1 MLDKQTRTLI
11 AQRLNQAEKQREQI
25 RAISL
30 DYPSITIEDAY
41 AVQRE
46 WVEMKIAEG
55 RVLKGHKIGLT
66 SKAMQASSQISEP
79 DYGALLDDMFF
90 HDGSDIPT
98 DRFIVPRIEVELA
111 FVLAKPLRGP
121 NCTLFDVYNATD
133 YVIPALEL
141 IDARCHNIDPETQR
155 PRKVFDTISDNAA
168 NAGVI
173 LGGRPIKP
181 DELDLR
187 WISALLYRNGVIEET
202 GVAAGVLNHPANGV
216 AGWPTNWRHTMSSSK
231 PGRLSSAAP
240 SPARSRRAR
249 AIPSTST
256 TATWA
261 PSAAALFEESNMNNA
276 FKEALKAGRPQI
288 GLWLGLCSSYSAE
301 LLAGAGFD
309 WLLIDGEHAPNN
321 VPTVL
326 TQLQA
331 IAPYPS
337 QPVVRPSW
345 NDPVQIKQLLDVG
358 AQTLLVPM
366 VQNAEEARLAVR
378 ATRYPPA
385 GIRGVGSALA
395 RASRWN
401 RVPDY
406 IHRANDAM
414 CVLVQ
419 IETREALKNLPQILD
434 VEGVDGVFIGPAD
447 LSADMGH
454 GGNPQHPE
462 VQAAIEDTIQQ
473 IRQAGKAPGILM
485 ANEQLAKR
493 YLELGALF
501 VAVGVDTTLLARGA
515 KRWRPVLPTPQ
526 PPQPITINP
535 SIERIMW
542 SAT

>member
-1 MLDKQTRTLI
+1 MLDKQTHTLI

-25 RAISL
+25 RAVSL
-30 DYPSITIEDAY
+30 DYPNITIEDAY

-46 WVEMKIAEG
+46 WVNIKIAEG
-55 RVLKGHKIGLT
+55 RTLKGHKIGLT

-90 HDGSDIPT
+90 HDGGDIPT

-121 NCTLFDVYNATD
+121 HCTLFDVYNATD

-141 IDARCHNIDPETQR
+141 IDARSHNIDPETQR

-216 AGWPTNWRHTMSSSK
+216 AWLANK
-231 PGRLSSAAP
+231 LAP
-240 SPARSRRAR
+240 YDVQLEAGQIILGGSFTRPVPARKGDTFHVDYGNMG
-249 AIPSTST
+249 AISCGLCKEKT
-256 TATWA
+256 
-261 PSAAALFEESNMNNA
+261 MKNA
-276 FKEALKAGRPQI
+276 FKDALKAGRPQI
-288 GLWLGLCSSYSAE
+288 GLWLGLANSYSAE

-321 VPTVL
+321 VQTVL

-358 AQTLLVPM
+358 AQTLLIPM
-366 VQNAEEARLAVR
+366 VQNADEARNAVA

-401 RVPDY
+401 RIPDY
-406 IHRANDAM
+406 LHQANDAM

-419 IETREALKNLPQILD
+419 IETREAMSNLASILD
-434 VEGVDGVFIGPAD
+434 VDGIDGVFIGPAD
-447 LSADMGH
+447 LSADMGFA
-454 GGNPQHPE
+454 GNPQHPE
-462 VQAAIEDTIQQ
+462 VQAAIENAIVQ
-473 IRQAGKAPGILM
+473 IRAAGKAPGILM
-485 ANEQLAKR
+485 ANEPLAKR

-515 KRWRPVLPTPQ
+515 EALAARFGAEKKLSGASGVY
-526 PPQPITINP
+526 
-535 SIERIMW
+535 
-542 SAT
+542 